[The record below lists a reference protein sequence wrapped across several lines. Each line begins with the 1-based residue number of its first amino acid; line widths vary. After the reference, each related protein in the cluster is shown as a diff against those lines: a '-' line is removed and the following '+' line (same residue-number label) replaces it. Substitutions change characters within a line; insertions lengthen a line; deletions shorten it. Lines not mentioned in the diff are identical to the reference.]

1 MGGFVGLIKQ
11 AGHEFSFVPGFGD
24 DVRNACD
31 HGFPQEVQDAVQAK
45 YPHVVVVYYM
55 VTKKFLAFAKGGD
68 GKLYRIR
75 ELEDGETWGVI
86 DQLDEANWAARNKGI
101 KEAKRMHHKD
111 VAKQQAKV
119 DKDYEDAALAACD
132 PEFTEFLIRRYR
144 DRILNVSD
152 PFVSVSVPAS
162 APV

>member
-1 MGGFVGLIKQ
+1 VGLIKQ

-31 HGFPQEVQDAVQAK
+31 HGFPQEVQDAIQSK
-45 YPHVVVVYYM
+45 YPHVVVVYYL
-55 VTKKFLAFAKGGD
+55 VTKKFLAFAKGGN

-75 ELEDGETWGVI
+75 ELEDGETWSVV
-86 DQLDEANWAARNKGI
+86 DRLDEANWAARNRGV
-101 KEAKRMHHKD
+101 KEAKRMLD
-111 VAKQQAKV
+111 DEVAKKEAIA
-119 DKDYEDAALAACD
+119 DKEYEDAALAACD
-132 PEFTEFLIRRYR
+132 PEFTEFLVRRYR
-144 DRILNVSD
+144 DRVLNVSD

>member
-1 MGGFVGLIKQ
+1 MGLIKQ

-31 HGFPQEVQDAVQAK
+31 YGFPQEVQDALQVK
-45 YPHVVVVYYM
+45 YPHVVVVYYLE
-55 VTKKFLAFAKGGD
+55 TKKFLAFAKAGS

-86 DQLDEANWAARNKGI
+86 DRLDEANWSARNKGI
-101 KEAKRMHHKD
+101 KEAKRLAHKD
-111 VAKQQAKV
+111 VAKHQAKA

-144 DRILNVSD
+144 ERILNVGD
-152 PFVSVSVPAS
+152 PFASVSVPAS
-162 APV
+162 APA

>member
-1 MGGFVGLIKQ
+1 
-11 AGHEFSFVPGFGD
+11 
-24 DVRNACD
+24 
-31 HGFPQEVQDAVQAK
+31 
-45 YPHVVVVYYM
+45 M